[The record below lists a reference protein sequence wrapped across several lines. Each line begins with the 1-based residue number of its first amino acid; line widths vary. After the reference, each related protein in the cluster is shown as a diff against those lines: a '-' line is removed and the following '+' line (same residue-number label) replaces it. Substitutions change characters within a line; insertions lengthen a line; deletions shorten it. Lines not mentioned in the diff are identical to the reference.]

1 MTDAAGTGAG
11 PGSPSFDVA
20 QVMAEIEE
28 EARQRRASGDLP
40 VAREREL
47 NELFLAHAPASG
59 AGGDLTEALQRVD
72 LAMFVD
78 PVVPIDSN
86 RKAGAAVKK
95 GMRSASLWYVGW
107 LTRQVNQ
114 FASATSRSLHMIERH
129 LTELERTVAVQR
141 VPAAE
146 VVEFPA
152 LHGPE
157 AWWAGPAVAA
167 VVAGEA
173 DRGEDRPRGRILHAA
188 CGDGWLV
195 RLIDAAGGDAYG
207 IDPRPGRAEP
217 GPSDTVDLR
226 QDGVATHLGAVAPS
240 ALGAVV
246 LSGVADGMAGG
257 ERAALLELIG
267 DRLAPAGVLVVHVVG
282 LSAWQ
287 AADAPV
293 QADLAPGR
301 PLRPDSW
308 RHLLEADGYDV
319 TVEAGPVGADFL
331 VVAVRR
337 GVAPA
342 EPLPPPA

>member
-1 MTDAAGTGAG
+1 MTDAVGSGAGT
-11 PGSPSFDVA
+11 PSFDVA
-20 QVMAEIEE
+20 QVMAQIEE

-40 VAREREL
+40 PAREREL
-47 NELFLAHAPASG
+47 DELFLAHAPASG
-59 AGGDLTEALQRVD
+59 AGGDLTEALERVD

-152 LHGPE
+152 LHGPD

-167 VVAGEA
+167 VIGGT
-173 DRGEDRPRGRILHAA
+173 DGGGSGPMGRVLHAA

-195 RLIDAAGGDAYG
+195 RLIVAAGGDAYG

-217 GPSDTVDLR
+217 GPSETVDLR
-226 QDGVATHLGAVAPS
+226 QDGVAAHLDAVAQG
-240 ALGAVV
+240 ALAAVV
-246 LSGVADGMAGG
+246 LSGVVDGMAGG
-257 ERAALLELIG
+257 ERSALLELIAG
-267 DRLAPAGVLVVHVVG
+267 RLAPRGLLVVHAV
-282 LSAWQ
+282 SASVWRSD
-287 AADAPV
+287 DAPV

-301 PLRPDSW
+301 PLRPESW
-308 RHLLEADGYDV
+308 CHLLDDGGYDV
-319 TVEAGPVGADFL
+319 TVQPGPDGADFL

-337 GVAPA
+337 GVGPA
-342 EPLPPPA
+342 EPSPPPA